1 MSAARAREVSRPLN
15 LLLVAGSARSGA
27 LSLRLRDAAQRLA
40 DAAGASTSALD
51 LRALALPLY
60 DGDIEAAQGVA
71 PGALRLREAIAA
83 ADALLFVTPEYN
95 GFPTPLTI
103 NAFDWLSRVQAAGDA
118 PSGLAT
124 LAGKPAALLATSPG
138 PLGGLRA
145 MNTLRQFLQ
154 LTLGML
160 VLPRQ
165 FALGRAHEAF
175 HADGGLKDPKADEA
189 VAAVVQS
196 LVQVATALRKP

>member
-1 MSAARAREVSRPLN
+1 MK

-27 LSLRLRDAAQRLA
+27 LSLRLRDAARRLA
-40 DAAGASTSALD
+40 DASGASTTVLD

-60 DGDIEAAQGVA
+60 DGDVEAAQGLP
-71 PGALRLREAIAA
+71 PGALQLREAIAA

-103 NAFDWLSRVQAAGDA
+103 NAFDWLSRVQAAGDT

-124 LAGKPAALLATSPG
+124 LAGKPAALLASSPG
-138 PLGGLRA
+138 PVGGLRA

-165 FALGRAHEAF
+165 FALGRAQEAF
-175 HADGGLKDPKADEA
+175 NADGGLKDPKAEEA
-189 VAAVVQS
+189 VAGVVQS
-196 LVQVATALRKP
+196 LLKVAAALRQP